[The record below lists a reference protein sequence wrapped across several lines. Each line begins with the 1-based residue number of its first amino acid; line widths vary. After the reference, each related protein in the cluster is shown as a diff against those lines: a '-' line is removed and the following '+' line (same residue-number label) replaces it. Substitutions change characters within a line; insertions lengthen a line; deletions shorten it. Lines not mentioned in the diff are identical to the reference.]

1 MNMQKWLLIG
11 FGFLLTIEQG
21 YTVVLGVLSNGVARG
36 ADIIM
41 PVDLMM
47 YGLLMMKPG
56 KPVPAK
62 LKGLHSFALTMAFI
76 YLLWSSVGEV
86 VAFEKADFRFAL
98 VHLSRAI
105 FVFYTILSRITDRQD
120 VIEFTKGVVFGLGF
134 EAFIGVWQWQIGPVT
149 LPFINVVNEWRATGT
164 IGVGNAFGCYLA
176 MLTPI
181 AIRMA
186 LFTNIKPKWI
196 WSIISVF
203 SLASL
208 LATYTRGAWLSLSVS
223 LLFFFYLDFTKKKLS
238 RKQINLLIA
247 AFVVGITLTAI
258 KYGDTI
264 AGRMED
270 SAEAI
275 NSDKKHSRMGLAKDA
290 IRIIKSNP
298 ITGVGLNQYRYHADE
313 DIQGTRIVH
322 NVYLLIA
329 AQQGLPGIA
338 IFLALNITLFVA
350 GFKIRKSKDPLLYHI
365 GMGGLAGMMSNFI
378 YYLAAPDYRL
388 VILKLHHWRAAAMLL
403 AILIVD
409 DHTTQVR
416 RKMMMRKKMIAQ
428 QKMQQNQQQE
438 QSKRPHHETAI
449 QKY

>member
-1 MNMQKWLLIG
+1 MNMQKILLIG

-47 YGLLMMKPG
+47 YGLLMMKPA
-56 KPVPAK
+56 KPVPGK
-62 LKGLHSFALTMAFI
+62 LKGLHSFAMTMALV
-76 YLLWSSVGEV
+76 YLLWSAVGET
-86 VAFEKADFRFAL
+86 VALEKADFRFGL
-98 VHLSRAI
+98 VHLARAV
-105 FVFYTILSRITDRQD
+105 FVFYTILHRITDRQD
-120 VIEFTKGVVFGLGF
+120 VIEFTKGVIYGLGF

-176 MLTPI
+176 MLLPI

-186 LFTNIKPKWI
+186 LFTNIKPKWL
-196 WSIISVF
+196 WSAISVL
-203 SLASL
+203 SLGSL

-223 LLFFFYLDFTKKKLS
+223 LVLFFYLDFLKKKLN
-238 RKQINLLIA
+238 RKQMNLLIF
-247 AFVVGITLTAI
+247 AFVAGIVFTTI

-275 NSDKKHSRMGLAKDA
+275 NSKDKHSRMGLAKDA
-290 IRIIKSNP
+290 MRIIKLHP

-313 DIQGTRIVH
+313 EIQGTRIVH

-329 AQQGLPGIA
+329 AQQGVPGA
-338 IFLALNITLFVA
+338 IIFIVLNFTLFFA
-350 GFKIRKSKDPLLYHI
+350 GFKIRRSKDPILYHI

-409 DHTTQVR
+409 ENTAQLR
-416 RKMMMRKKMIAQ
+416 RKMMMRKKMLAKQKAQ
-428 QKMQQNQQQE
+428 KNQSPQL
-438 QSKRPHHETAI
+438 PMNETTI